1 MKTNPKLIVLLGALG
16 VSTSPILIKLSH
28 SEALTI
34 AFYRM
39 FITVVLLT
47 PFIISKNLTE
57 LKGLSIKK
65 IIKIAI
71 SGLFLGLHFSAW
83 ILSLQHTTVASATV
97 LVNTS
102 PILILLIT
110 HFIFKEKSKKIEII
124 AIIIAF
130 SGSIILTFGD
140 LSGGESAILGD
151 VYALIGACFVS
162 VYLLLGSNIRQTISM
177 STYTYLTYSFAML
190 TIFICNLFV
199 GHNLH
204 VTNPNEYLLFLAMAI
219 FPTLL
224 GHSLFNWSLKYV
236 SATFVSMAILTEPIL
251 ASIFAIIL
259 FSEIPTV
266 TQIVGSTIIISGI
279 AIYNKAKNKNHSIKI
294 K

>member
-1 MKTNPKLIVLLGALG
+1 MKNNPKLIVLLGALG
-16 VSTSPILIKLSH
+16 VSTSPILIKLSN

-39 FITVVLLT
+39 LFTVILLT

-57 LKGLSIKK
+57 LKGLSKK
-65 IIKIAI
+65 EVKKIAI
-71 SGLFLGLHFSAW
+71 SGIFLGLHFSAW

-102 PILILLIT
+102 PILLLVIT
-110 HFIFKEKSKKIEII
+110 HFVFKEKSKKVEII
-124 AIIIAF
+124 AILIAF
-130 SGSIILTFGD
+130 LGSIILTLGDFG
-140 LSGGESAILGD
+140 GGESAILGD

-162 VYLLLGSNIRQTISM
+162 VYLLIGNNVRQNISM

-190 TIFICNLFV
+190 TIFISNLFV
-199 GHNLH
+199 GHDLY
-204 VTNPNEYLLFLAMAI
+204 VTSSNEYLLFLAMAI

-251 ASIFAIIL
+251 ASIFAVIL
-259 FSEIPTV
+259 FSEIPTF
-266 TQIVGSTIIISGI
+266 TQLLGSAIIITGL
-279 AIYNKAKNKNHSIKI
+279 AVYNNAKNKNHSIQN
-294 K
+294 